1 VNKAEGAFMQTFRVF
16 IAVTALIVLVPSTPV
31 LFAQQTS
38 PYIENAKKEGEVVWY
53 GTLTG
58 GSIVGRILKTF
69 EDKYPSTHLS
79 KLRFS
84 S

>member
-1 VNKAEGAFMQTFRVF
+1 MQIFNSV
-16 IAVTALIVLVPSTPV
+16 IMVTALIVSLAPAAVAR
-31 LFAQQTS
+31 AQQTS

-69 EDKYPSTHLS
+69 EDNILPLK
-79 KLRFS
+79 
-84 S
+84 